1 MVPKTILQVLTPK
14 QEMASQ
20 GIHVTAWFIEDQ
32 EFYIYTEQNYNSIP
46 RIQKEYNTWAL
57 VVVNC

>member
-1 MVPKTILQVLTPK
+1 MVPNTILQVLTPK

-32 EFYIYTEQNYNSIP
+32 EFYIYTEQNYMVS
-46 RIQKEYNTWAL
+46 KCGL
-57 VVVNC
+57 VKKYV